1 MSSLP
6 ALDRNG
12 RLILAAKG
20 VRAFG
25 AGLAAI
31 SLGVYLSE
39 LGIEGVLLGT
49 ILTSALLGTMILTG
63 VVAILGDRIGRRRLL
78 IAGGL
83 LMGLAL
89 FIPVTAAD
97 PVVLLLIG
105 LSGVL
110 SVTANESTGIASL
123 DQAALPQTTS
133 ARERTSAFSWY
144 NVVAAA
150 SAAAGALMVGPAAA
164 LGAGLGA
171 AGAQRHAVA
180 FIAFALC
187 GAIAARLSAAMDE
200 RIDAVRRPA
209 GVRSV
214 GGSSRRTIIRLGAL
228 FGLDSFA
235 TGLCVQSFL
244 AFWFATRWGLGTAAI
259 GLLFAAGQ
267 VLAAASFPVA
277 AQVARRIGLVRTMV
291 FTHIPSSIFLIMVA
305 FAPSAVLAATF
316 LLVRASLAQMDVP
329 ARQSYTMA
337 VVDPMDRTA
346 AAAATNL
353 AKSAAQTAG
362 PIVAATLLLP
372 LGLGVPLVACGV
384 LKIAYDVLLYAGF
397 HGRVPPEETA

>member
-1 MSSLP
+1 MPFLP

-49 ILTSALLGTMILTG
+49 ILTSALLGTMILTAI
-63 VVAILGDRIGRRRLL
+63 VAIVGDRVGRRRLL
-78 IAGGL
+78 VAGGL
-83 LMGLAL
+83 LMALAL
-89 FIPVTAAD
+89 LIPVAAVD
-97 PVVLLLIG
+97 PVVLVLVG
-105 LSGVL
+105 FSGVL
-110 SVTANESTGIASL
+110 SVTANESTGIASI

-133 ARERTSAFSWY
+133 PSERTSAFAWY

-164 LGAGLGA
+164 FGAFLGAP
-171 AGAQRHAVA
+171 GAQRHAVA
-180 FIAFALC
+180 FVAFALC
-187 GAIAARLSAAMDE
+187 GAIAARLSASMDDRVE
-200 RIDAVRRPA
+200 VVRHPPGSLTAV
-209 GVRSV
+209 
-214 GGSSRRTIIRLGAL
+214 GSSRGTILRLAAL

-244 AFWFATRWGLGTAAI
+244 AFWFATRWGLGAGAI
-259 GLLFAAGQ
+259 GALFAAGQ

-277 AQVARRIGLVRTMV
+277 ARLARRFGLVRTMV
-291 FTHIPSSIFLIMVA
+291 FTHIPSSIFLILVA
-305 FAPSAVLAATF
+305 LAPEAVIAATF
-316 LLVRASLAQMDVP
+316 LLARASLAQMDVP

-337 VVDPMDRTA
+337 VVDPQDRTF

-362 PIVAATLLLP
+362 PIVAGTLLLP
-372 LGLGVPLVACGV
+372 LGLGLPLVACGL
-384 LKIAYDVLLYAGF
+384 LKITYDLALYAGF
-397 HGRVPPEETA
+397 RGRSAPEETA